1 MIANRD
7 ALTQSESLATTVTRV
22 ARARRRTRAASQ
34 VDDPETA
41 MVERVRV
48 TARHLVDRAKLRV
61 TSARRALVAS
71 AMIANRDALT
81 QSESLATTATRDARA
96 HRRTRAA
103 SQVDDPETAMLERV
117 RVTARR
123 LVDRATLRVT
133 SARRALVAS
142 AMIANRDALT
152 QSESLA
158 TTATR
163 VARARRRTRAASQV
177 DDPETAMLERV
188 RATARRLVDRAKL
201 RVTSAQRIV
210 SVEGA
215 NGRVA
220 LRAMDATLSV
230 ATRSVPI
237 AVPR

>member
-1 MIANRD
+1 
-7 ALTQSESLATTVTRV
+7 
-22 ARARRRTRAASQ
+22 
-34 VDDPETA
+34 
-41 MVERVRV
+41 
-48 TARHLVDRAKLRV
+48 
-61 TSARRALVAS
+61 
-71 AMIANRDALT
+71 MIANRDALT

-123 LVDRATLRVT
+123 LVDRA
-133 SARRALVAS
+133 
-142 AMIANRDALT
+142 
-152 QSESLA
+152 
-158 TTATR
+158 
-163 VARARRRTRAASQV
+163 
-177 DDPETAMLERV
+177 
-188 RATARRLVDRAKL
+188 KL

>member
-1 MIANRD
+1 
-7 ALTQSESLATTVTRV
+7 
-22 ARARRRTRAASQ
+22 
-34 VDDPETA
+34 
-41 MVERVRV
+41 
-48 TARHLVDRAKLRV
+48 
-61 TSARRALVAS
+61 
-71 AMIANRDALT
+71 
-81 QSESLATTATRDARA
+81 
-96 HRRTRAA
+96 
-103 SQVDDPETAMLERV
+103 VDDPETAMLERV

-188 RATARRLVDRAKL
+188 RATARRLVDRARL

>member
-1 MIANRD
+1 
-7 ALTQSESLATTVTRV
+7 
-22 ARARRRTRAASQ
+22 
-34 VDDPETA
+34 
-41 MVERVRV
+41 
-48 TARHLVDRAKLRV
+48 
-61 TSARRALVAS
+61 
-71 AMIANRDALT
+71 
-81 QSESLATTATRDARA
+81 
-96 HRRTRAA
+96 
-103 SQVDDPETAMLERV
+103 
-117 RVTARR
+117 
-123 LVDRATLRVT
+123 
-133 SARRALVAS
+133 
-142 AMIANRDALT
+142 MIANRDALT

>member
-1 MIANRD
+1 
-7 ALTQSESLATTVTRV
+7 
-22 ARARRRTRAASQ
+22 
-34 VDDPETA
+34 
-41 MVERVRV
+41 
-48 TARHLVDRAKLRV
+48 
-61 TSARRALVAS
+61 
-71 AMIANRDALT
+71 
-81 QSESLATTATRDARA
+81 
-96 HRRTRAA
+96 
-103 SQVDDPETAMLERV
+103 
-117 RVTARR
+117 
-123 LVDRATLRVT
+123 
-133 SARRALVAS
+133 
-142 AMIANRDALT
+142 MIANRDALT

-188 RATARRLVDRAKL
+188 RVTARRLVDRARL

>member
-41 MVERVRV
+41 M
-48 TARHLVDRAKLRV
+48 
-61 TSARRALVAS
+61 
-71 AMIANRDALT
+71 
-81 QSESLATTATRDARA
+81 
-96 HRRTRAA
+96 
-103 SQVDDPETAMLERV
+103 LERV

-123 LVDRATLRVT
+123 LVDRAR
-133 SARRALVAS
+133 
-142 AMIANRDALT
+142 
-152 QSESLA
+152 
-158 TTATR
+158 
-163 VARARRRTRAASQV
+163 
-177 DDPETAMLERV
+177 
-188 RATARRLVDRAKL
+188 L

>member
-41 MVERVRV
+41 MLERVRV
-48 TARHLVDRAKLRV
+48 TARRLVDRAKLRV

-123 LVDRATLRVT
+123 LVDRAR
-133 SARRALVAS
+133 
-142 AMIANRDALT
+142 
-152 QSESLA
+152 
-158 TTATR
+158 
-163 VARARRRTRAASQV
+163 
-177 DDPETAMLERV
+177 
-188 RATARRLVDRAKL
+188 L

>member
-41 MVERVRV
+41 M
-48 TARHLVDRAKLRV
+48 
-61 TSARRALVAS
+61 
-71 AMIANRDALT
+71 
-81 QSESLATTATRDARA
+81 
-96 HRRTRAA
+96 
-103 SQVDDPETAMLERV
+103 LERV
-117 RVTARR
+117 RV
-123 LVDRATLRVT
+123 
-133 SARRALVAS
+133 
-142 AMIANRDALT
+142 
-152 QSESLA
+152 
-158 TTATR
+158 
-163 VARARRRTRAASQV
+163 
-177 DDPETAMLERV
+177 
-188 RATARRLVDRAKL
+188 TARRLVDRAKL

>member
-61 TSARRALVAS
+61 TSA
-71 AMIANRDALT
+71 
-81 QSESLATTATRDARA
+81 
-96 HRRTRAA
+96 
-103 SQVDDPETAMLERV
+103 
-117 RVTARR
+117 
-123 LVDRATLRVT
+123 
-133 SARRALVAS
+133 
-142 AMIANRDALT
+142 
-152 QSESLA
+152 
-158 TTATR
+158 
-163 VARARRRTRAASQV
+163 
-177 DDPETAMLERV
+177 
-188 RATARRLVDRAKL
+188 
-201 RVTSAQRIV
+201 QRIV

>member
-1 MIANRD
+1 M
-7 ALTQSESLATTVTRV
+7 
-22 ARARRRTRAASQ
+22 
-34 VDDPETA
+34 
-41 MVERVRV
+41 
-48 TARHLVDRAKLRV
+48 
-61 TSARRALVAS
+61 
-71 AMIANRDALT
+71 T
-81 QSESLATTATRDARA
+81 QSESLATTATRVARA
-96 HRRTRAA
+96 RRRTCAA

-123 LVDRATLRVT
+123 LVDRAR
-133 SARRALVAS
+133 
-142 AMIANRDALT
+142 
-152 QSESLA
+152 
-158 TTATR
+158 
-163 VARARRRTRAASQV
+163 
-177 DDPETAMLERV
+177 
-188 RATARRLVDRAKL
+188 L

>member
-1 MIANRD
+1 
-7 ALTQSESLATTVTRV
+7 
-22 ARARRRTRAASQ
+22 
-34 VDDPETA
+34 
-41 MVERVRV
+41 
-48 TARHLVDRAKLRV
+48 
-61 TSARRALVAS
+61 
-71 AMIANRDALT
+71 
-81 QSESLATTATRDARA
+81 
-96 HRRTRAA
+96 
-103 SQVDDPETAMLERV
+103 
-117 RVTARR
+117 
-123 LVDRATLRVT
+123 
-133 SARRALVAS
+133 
-142 AMIANRDALT
+142 MIANRDALT

-188 RATARRLVDRAKL
+188 RVTARRLVDRAKL